1 MLKMYILLKD
11 DLDPSWA
18 PLVAAH
24 ASLSAYLRMQ
34 NSLDMIIW
42 SEASFMKVICKVN
55 QKEFDTAKTFKDV
68 TVITESALDNKEVA
82 IVLCPRE
89 EYPKPVKFYKLWK

>member
-1 MLKMYILLKD
+1 MYILLKD

-24 ASLSAYLRMQ
+24 SSLSAYLKLESNINMVT
-34 NSLDMIIW
+34 W
-42 SEASFMKVICKVN
+42 AETSFRKVICKVN
-55 QKEFDTAKTFKDV
+55 QKEFDTAKTFDNV
-68 TVITESALDNKEVA
+68 VVITESALDNKEVA